1 MSTSS
6 KPLKGKEELTR
17 YLAECTALERD
28 LLVEKEK
35 SKRMAWAVAF
45 ASMGLACLGIMAGVA
60 GLRQESPP
68 PTVLRVD
75 NATGAVEALTI
86 QKETEVS
93 YGEVV
98 DSYFLNKYVINRE
111 SYDYA
116 TIQSMYDTTRLMSG
130 FDAWQSYS
138 SMYSGPNARDVVL
151 NNRSI
156 ITVNVRAIS
165 ADPNTGIATVRY
177 TTQQKNSNGQTGPL
191 QHWIATVGYTYL
203 RSMMTV
209 EERRI
214 NPLGFAVTSYR
225 SDPEVVKD

>member
-1 MSTSS
+1 MTAAE
-6 KPLKGKEELTR
+6 KPLKGKEELAV
-17 YLAECTALERD
+17 YLQECSALERD

-45 ASMGLACLGIMAGVA
+45 GSMGLALAGLLAGVA

-75 NATGAVEALTI
+75 NATGSVEALTV

-98 DSYFLNKYVINRE
+98 DTYFVNKYVLNRE
-111 SYDYA
+111 GYDYS
-116 TIQSMYDTTRLMSG
+116 TIQSMYDTTRIMSG
-130 FDAWQSYS
+130 YDAWQSYKEL
-138 SMYSGPNARDVVL
+138 YSGPNARDVVL
-151 NNRSI
+151 NNRSTI
-156 ITVNVRAIS
+156 NVRVRAIS
-165 ADPNTGIATVRY
+165 TDPSTGIATVRY
-177 TTQQKNSNGQTGPL
+177 TTQQKNSNGQVGPL
-191 QHWIATVGYTYL
+191 QHWIATIGYTYV
-203 RSMMTV
+203 RAVMSV

-225 SDPEVVKD
+225 FDPEVLTN